1 MKTLARDRRTLRVC
15 ACGWGCPG
23 CLRVLCKTCARLL
36 KIFARSPRG
45 FCRGNAKKRSAKTLQ
60 NRPPN
65 RPQIYQ
71 NGSQMRPGTPS
82 GEGRERGG
90 NKKTKKRKS
99 SDRNGYLFGP
109 PNRTFFCFWPPGAF
123 RTSRQIVVSRC
134 VPPLRAF
141 SVFRPSRVPPCA
153 PPGASGGPSETPP
166 GP

>member
-60 NRPPN
+60 NRPQN
-65 RPQIYQ
+65 RPQIHQ
-71 NGSQMRPGTPS
+71 NGFQMRPGTPS

-90 NKKTKKRKS
+90 KQNEKEADHHHEMGSFWDPQIALFFAFGLRA
-99 SDRNGYLFGP
+99 LFGRRAKLSSLAAFLRFAP
-109 PNRTFFCFWPPGAF
+109 FPFFGRPG
-123 RTSRQIVVSRC
+123 C
-134 VPPLRAF
+134 PLECLRGLRG
-141 SVFRPSRVPPCA
+141 SL
-153 PPGASGGPSETPP
+153 
-166 GP
+166 